1 VISRRAPRRAVVL
14 PLIATSAWGSPR
26 STTEITG
33 RCLGASAISRAMD
46 AGAIHDAMIVEMP
59 MEAPEIIK
67 ANPGKFSAVVGG
79 GTNGR
84 LRSSFGSQG

>member
-1 VISRRAPRRAVVL
+1 
-14 PLIATSAWGSPR
+14 
-26 STTEITG
+26 
-33 RCLGASAISRAMD
+33 MD